1 MAIIAID
8 QVARRVAVIDVVRQR
23 GSVAAILII
32 AVVIR
37 LRHDAADGLAAQLVR
52 ALIRVGHGDARVLNS
67 RVQARQQ
74 AGRRAVGVR
83 HGRHAPGVIPVLLRQ
98 AVGSVVDML
107 RALLELT
114 VVILAAADQAAEA
127 VVFVV
132 ILFPRRRGLL
142 CKLSRGIVGI
152 FICDVII
159 LFFCRPVKFVVGIL
173 NSLVITKRHFLQ
185 SPVVHAAFVLV
196 FCEHDRARRC
206 ARRGVVR
213 AADAYLRHVAEGGV
227 REVVALPRE
236 RARADAA
243 FACERR

>member
-8 QVARRVAVIDVVRQR
+8 QVARRVPVIYEVRQR

-83 HGRHAPGVIPVLLRQ
+83 HGCRAPGVIPALLRQ
-98 AVGSVVDML
+98 AIGSVIDML

-196 FCEHDRARRC
+196 FCEHDRARRR
-206 ARRGVVR
+206 ARGGVVR

>member
-37 LRHDAADGLAAQLVR
+37 LRHDAADGLASQLVR
-52 ALIRVGHGDARVLNS
+52 TLIRIGHGDARVLNS
-67 RVQARQQ
+67 RIQAGEQ
-74 AGRRAVGVR
+74 AGRRTVGVR
-83 HGRHAPGVIPVLLRQ
+83 HGRRASDVIPALLRQ
-98 AVGSVVDML
+98 AIGSVVDML

-114 VVILAAADQAAEA
+114 VVILVTADQSAEA

-142 CKLSRGIVGI
+142 CELSRGIVGI

-159 LFFCRPVKFVVGIL
+159 LFFCRPVKFVIGIL
-173 NSLVITKRHFLQ
+173 NGLVITKRHFLQ

-196 FCEHDRARRC
+196 FCEQKESRSISCDML
-206 ARRGVVR
+206 
-213 AADAYLRHVAEGGV
+213 LRKI
-227 REVVALPRE
+227 
-236 RARADAA
+236 
-243 FACERR
+243 F

>member
-67 RVQARQQ
+67 HVQARQQ
-74 AGRRAVGVR
+74 AGSRAVGVR
-83 HGRHAPGVIPVLLRQ
+83 HGRRAPGIIPALFRQ

-114 VVILAAADQAAEA
+114 VVILVTADQSAEA
-127 VVFVV
+127 VV
-132 ILFPRRRGLL
+132 LY
-142 CKLSRGIVGI
+142 S
-152 FICDVII
+152 
-159 LFFCRPVKFVVGIL
+159 
-173 NSLVITKRHFLQ
+173 
-185 SPVVHAAFVLV
+185 SPAV
-196 FCEHDRARRC
+196 
-206 ARRGVVR
+206 
-213 AADAYLRHVAEGGV
+213 
-227 REVVALPRE
+227 EVC
-236 RARADAA
+236 
-243 FACERR
+243 FASCPEAS

>member
-1 MAIIAID
+1 
-8 QVARRVAVIDVVRQR
+8 
-23 GSVAAILII
+23 
-32 AVVIR
+32 
-37 LRHDAADGLAAQLVR
+37 
-52 ALIRVGHGDARVLNS
+52 
-67 RVQARQQ
+67 
-74 AGRRAVGVR
+74 
-83 HGRHAPGVIPVLLRQ
+83 
-98 AVGSVVDML
+98 ML
-107 RALLELT
+107 RALLERA

-142 CKLSRGIVGI
+142 CELPRGIVGI

-159 LFFCRPVKFVVGIL
+159 LLFCRPVKFVVGIL

-185 SPVVHAAFVLV
+185 APVVHAAFVLV

-206 ARRGVVR
+206 ARCVVVR
-213 AADAYLRHVAEGGV
+213 AADAYLRHVAEGVV

-243 FACERR
+243 FARQCAEISVCVAVMLRGKAGHARDRKALIR